1 MPSHLKY
8 ETAVENVALPVIF
21 LAYGVCVKS
30 LWPFFR
36 RCHHEVPARKST
48 DHPWHIA

>member
-21 LAYGVCVKS
+21 VAYEVCAMLS
-30 LWPFFR
+30 WQFFR
-36 RCHHEVPARKST
+36 
-48 DHPWHIA
+48 